1 MKKLLIAIMMLL
13 PMMANA
19 YDFEQ
24 DGVYY
29 NIISNQDPFKVEVT
43 SGLNPYSGSLSIGKT
58 LIHDGKTYAITRI
71 GDNAFAGCSSLS
83 SITLSEG
90 LESLGVGSFSG
101 CITLS
106 AISIPSTVT
115 TIDTR
120 SFSACSQLS
129 SISLPSSLANLGDY
143 CFSGCIALTSISIP
157 SQVVQLGDYCFSG
170 CTKISSL
177 SLPSSVTQIGQYCF
191 NDCIALEFLQ
201 LSSSLISLP
210 SFFISGCKQLKSIII
225 PSSVETL
232 GESCFGNSFL
242 ESLTIPNTV
251 TYVNGKFLDK
261 NPNIKRI
268 VYNAN
273 TASIPT
279 YYENN
284 QRIQVGCFNE
294 CLALESIEIKSPVK
308 ILPAYCFKE
317 CIALKSLLVPDGL
330 ISIGGCCFV
339 DCYALTD
346 FSIPETVRSIGGA
359 CFYYCKSLKSI
370 DIPYGVTEL
379 PSSDVYYYGWDNG
392 SKNGSYLG
400 GGGCFWGCE
409 SLESVTIPSSVVSMG
424 YASFSG
430 CSSLKSINLPSTI
443 TSLDRR
449 FFNGCKSLSSI
460 IIPSSVTSIGNEC
473 FCGCESLSEMTIPS
487 SVTSLGESC
496 FRGCGLSTITI
507 PSTITEL
514 KKYTFGSC
522 PNLKTIIIPS
532 SITRIEEGCFS
543 SCTSLE
549 SFSIPNSVSIIGGAC
564 FAMCTALKNIQLPE
578 SITELMDG
586 SYSSGTY
593 STTWSTGF
601 FGGCSSLTEIEL
613 PSSIIKVGNGCFSD
627 CSNLS
632 KLTINA
638 ENVPETGYSV
648 FEGTLYK
655 SVGSLFVPENSAALY
670 KAAEQWKDWKNISEG
685 KGYKLTYL
693 VDGLEYKFYYLEY
706 GEIITPEAEPTKETY
721 KFSGWSEIP
730 ETMPAHDVVVT
741 GTFER
746 YFDVGNLTKAV
757 DFVMNNSASAEDVAL
772 YDLNNNKKLDIG
784 DVILIVKFILNNN
797 SNNAPNYI
805 GRRAGEIADL
815 AQYTAAQ
822 FEVKT
827 TGDVDIR
834 LVKSMEQTHQMMY
847 QQKDANTYAVV
858 VYSLTNQLMQPENG
872 KIIETD
878 NISDILSIEN
888 VTVATPTGETAY
900 YQTLS
905 TTTGIEQIGDENGTV
920 VVYDLKGN
928 RLNSGKALNKGIYI
942 VNGKKAVVR

>member
-1 MKKLLIAIMMLL
+1 
-13 PMMANA
+13 
-19 YDFEQ
+19 
-24 DGVYY
+24 
-29 NIISNQDPFKVEVT
+29 
-43 SGLNPYSGSLSIGKT
+43 
-58 LIHDGKTYAITRI
+58 
-71 GDNAFAGCSSLS
+71 
-83 SITLSEG
+83 
-90 LESLGVGSFSG
+90 
-101 CITLS
+101 
-106 AISIPSTVT
+106 
-115 TIDTR
+115 
-120 SFSACSQLS
+120 
-129 SISLPSSLANLGDY
+129 
-143 CFSGCIALTSISIP
+143 
-157 SQVVQLGDYCFSG
+157 
-170 CTKISSL
+170 
-177 SLPSSVTQIGQYCF
+177 
-191 NDCIALEFLQ
+191 
-201 LSSSLISLP
+201 
-210 SFFISGCKQLKSIII
+210 
-225 PSSVETL
+225 
-232 GESCFGNSFL
+232 
-242 ESLTIPNTV
+242 
-251 TYVNGKFLDK
+251 
-261 NPNIKRI
+261 
-268 VYNAN
+268 
-273 TASIPT
+273 
-279 YYENN
+279 
-284 QRIQVGCFNE
+284 
-294 CLALESIEIKSPVK
+294 
-308 ILPAYCFKE
+308 
-317 CIALKSLLVPDGL
+317 
-330 ISIGGCCFV
+330 
-339 DCYALTD
+339 
-346 FSIPETVRSIGGA
+346 
-359 CFYYCKSLKSI
+359 
-370 DIPYGVTEL
+370 
-379 PSSDVYYYGWDNG
+379 
-392 SKNGSYLG
+392 
-400 GGGCFWGCE
+400 
-409 SLESVTIPSSVVSMG
+409 
-424 YASFSG
+424 
-430 CSSLKSINLPSTI
+430 
-443 TSLDRR
+443 
-449 FFNGCKSLSSI
+449 
-460 IIPSSVTSIGNEC
+460 
-473 FCGCESLSEMTIPS
+473 
-487 SVTSLGESC
+487 
-496 FRGCGLSTITI
+496 
-507 PSTITEL
+507 
-514 KKYTFGSC
+514 
-522 PNLKTIIIPS
+522 
-532 SITRIEEGCFS
+532 
-543 SCTSLE
+543 
-549 SFSIPNSVSIIGGAC
+549 
-564 FAMCTALKNIQLPE
+564 
-578 SITELMDG
+578 MDG

-900 YQTLS
+900 FQTLS
-905 TTTGIEQIGDENGTV
+905 ATTGIEQIGDENGTV

-928 RLNSGKALNKGIYI
+928 RLNSGKALDKGIYI
-942 VNGKKAVVR
+942 VNGKKTVVR

>member
-1 MKKLLIAIMMLL
+1 M
-13 PMMANA
+13 
-19 YDFEQ
+19 
-24 DGVYY
+24 
-29 NIISNQDPFKVEVT
+29 
-43 SGLNPYSGSLSIGKT
+43 
-58 LIHDGKTYAITRI
+58 
-71 GDNAFAGCSSLS
+71 
-83 SITLSEG
+83 
-90 LESLGVGSFSG
+90 
-101 CITLS
+101 
-106 AISIPSTVT
+106 
-115 TIDTR
+115 
-120 SFSACSQLS
+120 
-129 SISLPSSLANLGDY
+129 
-143 CFSGCIALTSISIP
+143 
-157 SQVVQLGDYCFSG
+157 GDYCFSG

-191 NDCIALEFLQ
+191 NDCIALESLQ
-201 LSSSLISLP
+201 LSSSLIRLP

-330 ISIGGCCFV
+330 ISIGECCFV

-430 CSSLKSINLPSTI
+430 CSSLKTI
-443 TSLDRR
+443 TLPPTITALDRK
-449 FFNGCKSLSSI
+449 FFSNCKSLLSVSIPSSITVLGDNCFERCESLKDISIPSSITTIGANCFVGCKSLQDVI
-460 IIPSSVTSIGNEC
+460 
-473 FCGCESLSEMTIPS
+473 
-487 SVTSLGESC
+487 
-496 FRGCGLSTITI
+496 I

-514 KKYTFGSC
+514 KECTFSAC
-522 PNLKTIIIPS
+522 SSLISISIPSSVSTIGDGCFSDCSSLESFIIPS
-532 SITRIEEGCFS
+532 SVTK
-543 SCTSLE
+543 
-549 SFSIPNSVSIIGGAC
+549 IGGAC
-564 FAMCTALKNIQLPE
+564 FALCKSLKRIEIPE
-578 SITELMDG
+578 TITELNEG
-586 SYSSGTY
+586 WYSFWWDLNGQREMSVWMTSG
-593 STTWSTGF
+593 GF
-601 FGGCSSLTEIEL
+601 FQGCSSLTEIEL
-613 PSSIIKVGNGCFSD
+613 PSSIIKVGNGCFSN

-648 FEGTLYK
+648 FDGTLYK
-655 SVGSLFVPENSAALY
+655 SIGCLFVPENCAALY
-670 KAAEQWKDWKNISEG
+670 KTAEQWKDWNNISEG

-706 GEIITPEAEPTKETY
+706 GEIITPEPEPIRETY
-721 KFSGWSEIP
+721 KFSGWSDIP
-730 ETMPAHDVVVT
+730 ETMPNHDVTVT
-741 GTFER
+741 GTFSR

-757 DFVMNNSASAEDVAL
+757 DFVMNSSASAEDVAL
-772 YDLNNNKKLDIG
+772 YDLNNNKKMDVG
-784 DVILIVKFILNNN
+784 DVILIVKFILNNIY
-797 SNNAPNYI
+797 NAPSYI
-805 GRRAGEIADL
+805 GRRAGEITDL

-827 TGDVDIR
+827 TGDDDLR
-834 LVKSMEQTHQMMY
+834 LVKSMEQTHQLMY

-858 VYSLTNQLMQPENG
+858 VYSLSNQMMQPERG
-872 KIIETD
+872 KIIETG
-878 NISDILSIEN
+878 NNSEILSIEN

-905 TTTGIEQIGDENGTV
+905 ATTGIEQIENENGTAAI
-920 VVYDLKGN
+920 YNLKGN
-928 RLNSGKALNKGIYI
+928 RLNNEKALNKGIYI
-942 VNGKKAVVR
+942 VNGKKTVVR